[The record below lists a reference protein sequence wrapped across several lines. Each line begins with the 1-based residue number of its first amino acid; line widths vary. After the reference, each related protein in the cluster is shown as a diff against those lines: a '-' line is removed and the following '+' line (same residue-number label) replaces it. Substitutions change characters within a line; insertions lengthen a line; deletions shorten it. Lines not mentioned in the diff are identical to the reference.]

1 MLKMPMMVFLIFYLI
16 FVSYKMIIIHP
27 HQNIYFNVL
36 AGSNVNSNFEIDD
49 KVLSINGVATKSWSD
64 LVLFI
69 QNNPNTDINVIVDRD
84 DKIIEYT
91 AKVLDKNGHGFLG
104 ISKKIDK
111 SSFVIVT

>member
-1 MLKMPMMVFLIFYLI
+1 M
-16 FVSYKMIIIHP
+16 
-27 HQNIYFNVL
+27 
-36 AGSNVNSNFEIDD
+36 
-49 KVLSINGVATKSWSD
+49 LSINGVVTKSWSD

-104 ISKKIDK
+104 ISKKSINLILLLSLMVSMILLK
-111 SSFVIVT
+111 KLSTVLLTIHF